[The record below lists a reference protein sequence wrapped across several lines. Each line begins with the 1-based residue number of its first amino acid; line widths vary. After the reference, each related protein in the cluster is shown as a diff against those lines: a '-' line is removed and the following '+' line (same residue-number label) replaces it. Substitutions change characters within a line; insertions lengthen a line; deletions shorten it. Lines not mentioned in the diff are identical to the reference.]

1 MVEIGKIN
9 NLRIV
14 RVLDNKDVF
23 LDGGDLKD
31 DILLIKKH
39 VPRNSSIGDFVE
51 VFVYVEKDDI
61 YMATTKKPF
70 ATVGEFARLQVKA
83 NTKYGSFLD
92 IGLPKDL
99 LVPISEQ
106 KEIMVE
112 GNSYIVHVYLDIKS
126 NRIAASSK
134 LDKFLVNDDEKPKY
148 KNSEEV
154 DLLIYS
160 KTDLGF
166 NAIVDNSYWGLIYK
180 NELFRRLYSG
190 QKLKG
195 FIKEVRE
202 DGKIDIILQK
212 SGYKEI
218 DSISKDILEKIKNQ
232 GGNISLTD
240 KSDPKEISSMFG
252 ISKKAFKRA
261 IGSLYKQKL
270 IIIEDGGIRV
280 S

>member
-9 NLRIV
+9 NLRII
-14 RVLDNKDVF
+14 RVLDNKDVY
-23 LDGGDLKD
+23 LDGGDLKN

-39 VPRNSSIGDFVE
+39 VPRNSGIGDFVE

-70 ATVGEFARLQVKA
+70 ATVGEFARLQVKM

-112 GNSYIVHVYLDIKS
+112 GNSYIVYVYLDTKS

-134 LDKFLVNDDEKPKY
+134 LDKFLIDDDKKPKY
-148 KNSEEV
+148 KNNEEV

-190 QKLKG
+190 QKLRG

-218 DSISKDILEKIKNQ
+218 DNISKDILEKIKDQ